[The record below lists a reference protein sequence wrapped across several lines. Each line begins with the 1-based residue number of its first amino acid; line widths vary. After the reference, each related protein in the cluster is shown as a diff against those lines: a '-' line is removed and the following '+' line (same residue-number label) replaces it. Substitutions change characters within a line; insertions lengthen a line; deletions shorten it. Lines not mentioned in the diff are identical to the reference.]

1 VGESNCARTN
11 LWRWCLRGGAV
22 IESLADQLTGSVSR
36 MICRGALALPRPVG
50 TRGWTRGWTSP
61 FPRYFGVKTVKTIE
75 NPGNPGFLVGQCRP
89 FSSTDTG
96 SHWASPGMLGEI
108 PRIDSSLAQEA
119 LCPQMSSVQWCPL
132 LDFGD
137 DDYTWL
143 VGDDDY
149 IQWEIVGKPWEKHR
163 KIWENTSGW
172 WWWFMIL
179 IFVL

>member
-1 VGESNCARTN
+1 MST
-11 LWRWCLRGGAV
+11 RWGGYFS
-22 IESLADQLTGSVSR
+22 SLAVLIIWPGVF
-36 MICRGALALPRPVG
+36 RGWFREALALPRPV
-50 TRGWTRGWTSP
+50 TERGDERGDEHP
-61 FPRYFGVKTVKTIE
+61 HFPATLVWKTIE

>member
-1 VGESNCARTN
+1 MGKATAPGRTFEGDVYKVGRLLSHWQC
-11 LWRWCLRGGAV
+11 W
-22 IESLADQLTGSVSR
+22 SADWEWSGWF
-36 MICRGALALPRPVG
+36 RGALALPRPVG

-61 FPRYFGVKTVKTIE
+61 FPRYFGVKTVKTRVTRV
-75 NPGNPGFLVGQCRP
+75 PGFLVGQCRP